1 MGWMEELQSALAARG
16 LAVASIPG
24 KGRGLITTR
33 DFSPGD
39 VIIFQEPYASTPNKT
54 SSGSSCDG
62 CFASN
67 NLRKCSAC
75 QVAWY
80 CGTACQKSEWKV
92 HQSECRALAS
102 LSEDRKKMLTSTIR
116 LMVRLILRKQL
127 QSGQVIPTTA
137 MDNYD
142 LVATLESHISEIDE
156 KQLVLYAQMANLVNL
171 VLPSLMIDL
180 KETTHNFSKL
190 SCNAHTICDGE
201 LRPLGTGL
209 YPVISII
216 NHSCVPNSVLVF
228 ENRVAFVRAMEPIAK
243 GTEDEQKSGIPS
255 IFERFA
261 PCVHFAPP
269 PFQSA
274 RRCRWR
280 AATSVGGPIPSLLCT
295 STPPPGSLLRPSARC
310 RWAPPPMDRKANLP
324 PPPSSIHPTRPITGD
339 ANLTSSS
346 SSSSSSSFSPPDF
359 LRQAHAVFKRHRP
372 LGGMQSNMRR
382 ATRVL
387 VPQTDSSKNDTSM
400 SSVTANVAGNVV
412 PLSGAVVG
420 ARRVMNTARDQG
432 ENDAGVMAGPAEDA
446 SLTPPSVTGTS
457 TNAGN
462 DKASPS
468 GLQNGDSDLLA
479 DRERSSL
486 AVSSSQVASSH
497 ALTNNDMKKENLAFQ
512 KTEYLGTQVGTNDQD
527 LKVQDHGNMEVFGT
541 DMKFGGSSLLE
552 NTKKDPKRNQCYV
565 EPMTRCSAVGSSC
578 VTTLSVHTGP
588 TIQSMHA
595 QPAGQTAFPTQVS
608 SSAGELPSVA
618 KDHTPPEEQG
628 AVKHGCDWH
637 LDHQQKLHLAENVKD
652 KGACGDAICLPSQ
665 VPPTSNPP
673 SSNIDVGPS
682 QSNKVEKSLRKKKY
696 DPNVFFKVNGKL
708 YQKLGKIGS
717 GGSSE
722 VHKVISSDCTIYA
735 LKKIKLKG
743 RDYPTAY
750 GFCQEIE
757 YLKKL
762 KGKSNIIQ
770 LIDYEVTDKTLF
782 QEVVNGSMN
791 IKEKRIK
798 DDECIYM
805 VLEYGEIDLAHM
817 LAQKWKEVS
826 ASDWKIDENWLRFYW
841 QQMLEAVS
849 TIHEERIVHS
859 DLKPAN
865 FLLVRGSLKLIDFGI
880 AKAIMSDTT
889 NIQRDAQVGTLNYMS
904 PEAFMCNEPD
914 ENGNIIKCGRPS
926 DIWSL
931 GCILYQMVYG
941 KTPFADYKTFWAKF
955 KVVTDRNHEITY
967 EPVSNPWLV
976 DIMRRCLAWDRNERW
991 RIPQLLRHPFLV
1003 PRLPR
1008 ELPPCDDRHPCKLL
1022 MERVGA
1028 YWSDPQV
1035 ARLCSELHEVIAKL
1049 EKVQKTPTV
1058 SMEPNVF

>member
-1 MGWMEELQSALAARG
+1 
-16 LAVASIPG
+16 
-24 KGRGLITTR
+24 
-33 DFSPGD
+33 
-39 VIIFQEPYASTPNKT
+39 
-54 SSGSSCDG
+54 
-62 CFASN
+62 
-67 NLRKCSAC
+67 
-75 QVAWY
+75 
-80 CGTACQKSEWKV
+80 
-92 HQSECRALAS
+92 
-102 LSEDRKKMLTSTIR
+102 
-116 LMVRLILRKQL
+116 
-127 QSGQVIPTTA
+127 
-137 MDNYD
+137 
-142 LVATLESHISEIDE
+142 
-156 KQLVLYAQMANLVNL
+156 
-171 VLPSLMIDL
+171 
-180 KETTHNFSKL
+180 
-190 SCNAHTICDGE
+190 
-201 LRPLGTGL
+201 
-209 YPVISII
+209 
-216 NHSCVPNSVLVF
+216 
-228 ENRVAFVRAMEPIAK
+228 
-243 GTEDEQKSGIPS
+243 
-255 IFERFA
+255 
-261 PCVHFAPP
+261 
-269 PFQSA
+269 
-274 RRCRWR
+274 
-280 AATSVGGPIPSLLCT
+280 
-295 STPPPGSLLRPSARC
+295 
-310 RWAPPPMDRKANLP
+310 MDRKANLP
-324 PPPSSIHPTRPITGD
+324 PPPASIHPTRPIAGD

-387 VPQTDSSKNDTSM
+387 VPQTESSKNVTSM
-400 SSVTANVAGNVV
+400 SSVTANVAGKVV

-420 ARRVMNTARDQG
+420 ARRVARDHG
-432 ENDAGVMAGPAEDA
+432 ENDAGVMAGPADDA

-457 TNAGN
+457 TTAGN
-462 DKASPS
+462 DKASPF
-468 GLQNGDSDLLA
+468 GLQNGDSDLLS
-479 DRERSSL
+479 DREKSSL
-486 AVSSSQVASSH
+486 AAVSSSQVASSH
-497 ALTNNDMKKENLAFQ
+497 ALTNNDTKKENLAFQ
-512 KTEYLGTQVGTNDQD
+512 KMEYLGTQVGTNDQD

-552 NTKKDPKRNQCYV
+552 NTKDPKHNQCYV
-565 EPMTRCSAVGSSC
+565 EPMTRCSALGSSC

-608 SSAGELPSVA
+608 SSAGELPSLA

-628 AVKHGCDWH
+628 AVKNGCDSH
-637 LDHQQKLHLAENVKD
+637 LDHQQNLHLAENVKD
-652 KGACGDAICLPSQ
+652 KGACGDAICFPSQ
-665 VPPTSNPP
+665 VLPTSNPP
-673 SSNIDVGPS
+673 SSNIDVGAS

-722 VHKVISSDCTIYA
+722 VHKVISSDCTIHA

-770 LIDYEVTDKTLF
+770 LIDYE
-782 QEVVNGSMN
+782 
-791 IKEKRIK
+791 
-798 DDECIYM
+798 
-805 VLEYGEIDLAHM
+805 
-817 LAQKWKEVS
+817 
-826 ASDWKIDENWLRFYW
+826 
-841 QQMLEAVS
+841 QMLEAVS

-914 ENGNIIKCGRPS
+914 EKGNIIKCGRPS

-941 KTPFADYKTFWAKF
+941 KTPFAEYKTFWAKF

-991 RIPQLLRHPFLV
+991 RIPQLLQHPFLV

-1035 ARLCSELHEVIAKL
+1035 SRLCSELHEVIAKL
-1049 EKVQKTPTV
+1049 EKVQKSPTV